1 MATVYLDPLKLET
14 KIIQLETFCANAR
27 TAANFDIKSQ
37 YKNDPVKS
45 GGGLS
50 PHITAIV
57 NAAYVLDGRAVEIR
71 ANKTKIQQLSSNG
84 LAITEGQGRIR
95 LEVPDDS
102 DALNDSSKFQKW
114 AQASLDV
121 VDLKKAEEAR
131 DVNKQ
136 NEIIQ
141 RIEQNK
147 TDHTYAATFVDRYG
161 VENVILLPGRAG
173 SAEPGRSI
181 ENTLPD
187 PKLTALSGSLLSYAS
202 QTWGSEK
209 SKQISDR
216 IRGWLKESHTPGR
229 ATRLNSVLS
238 VSDAQYGKTF
248 LVTLG
253 DTLDDDPWDAH
264 SDDPEVR
271 AGSDSTGETLY
282 GYSTDPLFGVV
293 NAMKNNP
300 EAATEY
306 LVPEKNITGRR
317 PDDMTMRADI
327 KKRITEILDRHKAG
341 VVNQNDPIH
350 QAWVDTWSS
359 LMAKTSSMY
368 SGKDGTSVDQDAA
381 ARAALL
387 SSAGIGWVSGES
399 DLSSSSRSD
408 LATVLKNY
416 AYSVDDAA
424 SMGPYEDPVVVNPA
438 IDDVGLQGVPPQ
450 AAFDPDQLRRVIGK
464 ISKNDQDYAK
474 VVEGVGILNG
484 IRMRYANSEGNKMTP
499 NKIVDHVSAS
509 RGFLIGS
516 VHGENEKNAADKD
529 ANNERAVRLVMG
541 LTSFIPGLGEGVG
554 ELTKSSISY
563 LQAQAESE
571 VGDAARSTYVNNL
584 AKEKENSFDAVNR
597 GERYLNADIV
607 RMMVNY
613 NIYTPEEIENIKKRY
628 PDIDFSKE
636 ISAKDTGVVSQLSE
650 KKRVGSVLTPNERT
664 KEIFDDAH
672 ANYETAYEKGKGPQ
686 QQ

>member
-1 MATVYLDPLKLET
+1 MANVYLNPEKLNSKIRALKEFSEAAKNTRAAIDGGFTHDPLKREGGTYALTGAISSAGDAVSQRAEE
-14 KIIQLETFCANAR
+14 IQN
-27 TAANFDIKSQ
+27 Q
-37 YKNDPVKS
+37 
-45 GGGLS
+45 
-50 PHITAIV
+50 
-57 NAAYVLDGRAVEIR
+57 
-71 ANKTKIQQLSSNG
+71 KTTIERLSSNG
-84 LAITEGQGRIR
+84 VATLDGEGGIN
-95 LEVPDDS
+95 LEVSDDS
-102 DALNDSSKFQKW
+102 GGLDSSDKFQKW
-114 AQASLDV
+114 AQAAMDAN
-121 VDLKKAEEAR
+121 DLKRAEEER
-131 DVNKQ
+131 DINKQ

-147 TDHTYAATFVDRYG
+147 TDHTYASTFVDRYG

-173 SAEPGRSI
+173 STEQGRSI

-209 SKQISDR
+209 SKQMSDR

-229 ATRLNSVLS
+229 TTRLNSVLS

-253 DTLDDDPWDAH
+253 DTLDDDPWNAH
-264 SDDPEVR
+264 YDDPEVR

-282 GYSTDPLFGVV
+282 GYSTDPLFGVI

-306 LVPEKNITGRR
+306 LVPENNITGSR
-317 PDDMTMRADI
+317 PDDTTMRANI

-368 SGKDGTSVDQDAA
+368 SGKDGSSVDQDAA

-424 SMGPYEDPVVVNPA
+424 SMGPYADPVVVNPA

-450 AAFDPDQLRRVIGK
+450 ATFDPDQLRRVIGK

-484 IRMRYANSEGNKMTP
+484 IRMRYANSEGNEMTP

-516 VHGENEKNAADKD
+516 AHGENEKNAADKD

-541 LTSFIPGLGEGVG
+541 LTSFIPGLDEGVG

-563 LQAQAESE
+563 LQAQAEAE
-571 VGDAARSTYVNNL
+571 VGDAARSAYVDNL
-584 AKEKENSFDAVNR
+584 SKEKENSFDAFNK
-597 GERYLNADIV
+597 GEQYLNADIT

-613 NIYTPEEIENIKKRY
+613 GIYAPEEVEAIKERY
-628 PDIDFSKE
+628 SGIDFNKE
-636 ISAKDTGVVSQLSE
+636 ISANDTGVMSQLSE
-650 KKRVGSVLTPNERT
+650 RERVGTVLTPNERI

-672 ANYETAYEKGKGPQ
+672 TSYEKAYNRAKGPQ
-686 QQ
+686 Q

>member
-1 MATVYLDPLKLET
+1 MANVYLNPEKLNSKIRALKEFSEAAKNTRAAIDGGFTHDPLKREGGTYALTGAISSAGDAVSQRAEE
-14 KIIQLETFCANAR
+14 IQN
-27 TAANFDIKSQ
+27 Q
-37 YKNDPVKS
+37 
-45 GGGLS
+45 
-50 PHITAIV
+50 
-57 NAAYVLDGRAVEIR
+57 
-71 ANKTKIQQLSSNG
+71 KTTIERLSSNG
-84 LAITEGQGRIR
+84 VATLDGEGGIN
-95 LEVPDDS
+95 LEVSDDS
-102 DALNDSSKFQKW
+102 GGLDSSDKFQKW
-114 AQASLDV
+114 AQAAMDAN
-121 VDLKKAEEAR
+121 DLKRAEEER
-131 DVNKQ
+131 DINKQ

-147 TDHTYAATFVDRYG
+147 TDHTYASTFVDRYG

-173 SAEPGRSI
+173 STEQGRSI

-209 SKQISDR
+209 SKQMSDR

-229 ATRLNSVLS
+229 TTRLNSVLS

-253 DTLDDDPWDAH
+253 DTLDDDPWNAH
-264 SDDPEVR
+264 YDDPEVR

-282 GYSTDPLFGVV
+282 GYSTDPLFGVI

-306 LVPEKNITGRR
+306 LVPENNITGSR
-317 PDDMTMRADI
+317 PDDTTMRANI

-368 SGKDGTSVDQDAA
+368 SGKDGSSVDQDAA

-424 SMGPYEDPVVVNPA
+424 SMGPYADPVVVNPA

-450 AAFDPDQLRRVIGK
+450 ATFDPDQLRRVIGK

-484 IRMRYANSEGNKMTP
+484 IRMRYANSEGNEMTP

-516 VHGENEKNAADKD
+516 AHGENEKNAADKD

-554 ELTKSSISY
+554 QLTKSSVSY
-563 LQAQAESE
+563 LQAQAEAE
-571 VGDAARSTYVNNL
+571 VGDAARSAYVDNL
-584 AKEKENSFDAVNR
+584 SKEKENSFDAFNK
-597 GERYLNADIV
+597 GEQYLNADIT

-613 NIYTPEEIENIKKRY
+613 GIYAPEEVEAIKERY
-628 PDIDFSKE
+628 SGIDFNKE
-636 ISAKDTGVVSQLSE
+636 ISADDTGVVSQLSE
-650 KKRVGSVLTPNERT
+650 RERVGTVLTPNERI

-672 ANYETAYEKGKGPQ
+672 TSYEKAYNRAKGPQ
-686 QQ
+686 Q

>member
-1 MATVYLDPLKLET
+1 MVSVYMNPENLER
-14 KIIQLETFCANAR
+14 KISQLESFAESAIR
-27 TAANFDIKSQ
+27 AQAAIHNMYS
-37 YKNDPVKS
+37 NDPMK
-45 GGGLS
+45 GGESLGSLES
-50 PHITAIV
+50 AIDK
-57 NAAYVLDGRAVEIR
+57 AAS
-71 ANKTKIQQLSSNG
+71 KIQEHAEKLKRCKTTMVNLNSNG
-84 LAITEGQGRIR
+84 VASHDLEGGISI
-95 LEVPDDS
+95 EVPDDS
-102 DALNDSSKFQKW
+102 TGLENTEKFEKWSQAALDAS
-114 AQASLDV
+114 
-121 VDLKKAEEAR
+121 DLKKAEEAR

-147 TDHTYAATFVDRYG
+147 TDHTYASTFVDRYG
-161 VENVILLPGRAG
+161 VENVILLPGHAG
-173 SAEPGRSI
+173 STEQGRSV

-209 SKQISDR
+209 SKQMSDR

-229 ATRLNSVLS
+229 TTRLNSVLS

-253 DTLDDDPWDAH
+253 DTLDDDPWNAH
-264 SDDPEVR
+264 YDDPEVR

-282 GYSTDPLFGVV
+282 GYSTDPLFGVI

-306 LVPEKNITGRR
+306 LVPENNITGSR
-317 PDDMTMRADI
+317 PDDTTMRANI

-368 SGKDGTSVDQDAA
+368 SGKDGSSVDQDAA

-424 SMGPYEDPVVVNPA
+424 SMGPHTDPVVVNPA

-450 AAFDPDQLRRVIGK
+450 ATFDPDQLRRVIGK

-484 IRMRYANSEGNKMTP
+484 IRMRYANSEGNEMTP

-516 VHGENEKNAADKD
+516 AHGENEKNAADKD

-541 LTSFIPGLGEGVG
+541 LTSFIPGLDEGVG

-563 LQAQAESE
+563 LQAQAEAE
-571 VGDAARSTYVNNL
+571 VGDAARSAYVDNL
-584 AKEKENSFDAVNR
+584 SKEKENSFDAFNK
-597 GERYLNADIV
+597 GEQYLNADIT

-613 NIYTPEEIENIKKRY
+613 GIYAPEEVEAIKKRY
-628 PDIDFSKE
+628 PDIDFNKE
-636 ISAKDTGVVSQLSE
+636 ISANDTGVMSQLSE
-650 KKRVGSVLTPNERT
+650 RERVGTVLTPNERI

-672 ANYETAYEKGKGPQ
+672 TSYDKAYNRAKGPQ
-686 QQ
+686 Q